1 MIITSVYRCTVAK
14 QARPMT
20 KQCRWSQNVLL
31 CAYSNYSYSHNN
43 FKLLYHIGLKT
54 WNGLGKVKSLE
65 ILGKQSFSGHTNSL
79 SPPGVPST
87 DLFDNPIIHFEPQ
100 KNKKIMHIPFWPCLK
115 GCFSRQLARLTGQA
129 HVSLLPDLSKWQST
143 LLTSDSAINHWD
155 HRRGIPEVKHHF
167 ENIHWKVH

>member
-1 MIITSVYRCTVAK
+1 MIITSVYHCTVAK

-31 CAYSNYSYSHNN
+31 CAYSNYSYSHKN

-87 DLFDNPIIHFEPQ
+87 DPFDNPIIHFEPQ

-115 GCFSRQLARLTGQA
+115 GYFSRELARLTLA
-129 HVSLLPDLSKWQST
+129 SFLTFPSDKARCSPVT
-143 LLTSDSAINHWD
+143 VLLTTETTE
-155 HRRGIPEVKHHF
+155 GGYLK
-167 ENIHWKVH
+167 